1 MPDGPML
8 LLRLCQWLQQT
19 PISVSIRESIWVFPI
34 LDAVH
39 CVGIVL
45 IAGTIVIVDL
55 RLLGFGMRR
64 ESVSSVIAQVLPWT
78 LFGFAFMFVTGSLLA
93 WAEPVK
99 LYHSVFFRWKLLFL
113 ALAGLNAMLFHYGI
127 YRSASRCPVRWDDAT
142 FTPARARLAGAVSI
156 VCWIS
161 VIAAGRAIGYELS
174 R

>member
-1 MPDGPML
+1 MSDAL
-8 LLRLCQWLQQT
+8 LPLLHLCQWLQQT
-19 PISVSIRESIWVFPI
+19 PISISIRESTWVFPI

-39 CVGIVL
+39 CVGIILV
-45 IAGTIVIVDL
+45 AGTIVIVDL
-55 RLLGFGMRR
+55 RLLGLGMRR
-64 ESVSSVIAQVLPWT
+64 APVASLVDQVLPWT
-78 LFGFAFMFVTGSLLA
+78 FFGFAFMFVTGSLLA

-113 ALAGLNAMLFHYGI
+113 VLAGLNALFFHY
-127 YRSASRCPVRWDDAT
+127 T
-142 FTPARARLAGAVSI
+142 TLTPARARLTGALSI

>member
-1 MPDGPML
+1 VIP
-8 LLRLCQWLQQT
+8 LLRLCEWLQQT

-113 ALAGLNAMLFHYGI
+113 ALAGLNALLFHYGI
-127 YRSASRCPVRWDDAT
+127 YRGAVRWDDAT

-156 VCWIS
+156 ACWIS

>member
-1 MPDGPML
+1 MFSF
-8 LLRLCQWLQQT
+8 CQWLQYT

-39 CVGIVL
+39 CAGIFLV
-45 IAGTIVIVDL
+45 AGTIVIVDL

-78 LFGFAFMFVTGSLLA
+78 VFGFAFMAVTGSLLA

-99 LYHSVFFRWKLLFL
+99 LYHSVSFRWKLLFL
-113 ALAGLNAMLFHYGI
+113 VLAGCNALLYHYT
-127 YRSASRCPVRWDDAT
+127 SL
-142 FTPARARLAGAVSI
+142 TPARARLAGAVSI
-156 VCWIS
+156 VCWIG

>member
-1 MPDGPML
+1 MSDVLLP

-19 PISVSIRESIWVFPI
+19 PISVSIRESTWVFPI

-39 CVGIVL
+39 CTGIILV
-45 IAGTIVIVDL
+45 AGTIVIVDL

-64 ESVSSVIAQVLPWT
+64 APVSSLIAQVLPWT
-78 LFGFAFMFVTGSLLA
+78 LSGFAFMFVTGSLLA

-113 ALAGLNAMLFHYGI
+113 VLAGLNALFYHY
-127 YRSASRCPVRWDDAT
+127 T
-142 FTPARARLAGAVSI
+142 TLTPARARLAGAVSI

>member
-1 MPDGPML
+1 MSDVLLP

-19 PISVSIRESIWVFPI
+19 PISVSIRESTWVFPI

-39 CVGIVL
+39 CTGIILV
-45 IAGTIVIVDL
+45 AGTIVIVDL

-64 ESVSSVIAQVLPWT
+64 APVSSLIAQVLPWT
-78 LFGFAFMFVTGSLLA
+78 LSGFAFMFITGSLLA
-93 WAEPVK
+93 WAEPIK

-113 ALAGLNAMLFHYGI
+113 VLAGLNALFFHY
-127 YRSASRCPVRWDDAT
+127 AAL
-142 FTPARARLAGAVSI
+142 TPARARRAGAGHI